1 MELEKVE
8 NCLQLL
14 KMYLE
19 ESIRC
24 LLSISPSDKRA
35 ADFSLLYCKH
45 MAKKEVLMVLL
56 KSGDTSLKMV
66 VLELLQLHEILLFR
80 VKGLPVDY
88 KSCDSYRSG
97 LIDYVLSLKV
107 GIVYPLFIEWLM
119 VVFADVGEDSDKIEL
134 LCRSSLTAKTIALL
148 TSHKT
153 NSILVAKLIEL
164 LRVLFVNIE
173 K

>member
-1 MELEKVE
+1 
-8 NCLQLL
+8 
-14 KMYLE
+14 
-19 ESIRC
+19 
-24 LLSISPSDKRA
+24 
-35 ADFSLLYCKH
+35 
-45 MAKKEVLMVLL
+45 
-56 KSGDTSLKMV
+56 
-66 VLELLQLHEILLFR
+66 
-80 VKGLPVDY
+80 
-88 KSCDSYRSG
+88 
-97 LIDYVLSLKV
+97 
-107 GIVYPLFIEWLM
+107 M